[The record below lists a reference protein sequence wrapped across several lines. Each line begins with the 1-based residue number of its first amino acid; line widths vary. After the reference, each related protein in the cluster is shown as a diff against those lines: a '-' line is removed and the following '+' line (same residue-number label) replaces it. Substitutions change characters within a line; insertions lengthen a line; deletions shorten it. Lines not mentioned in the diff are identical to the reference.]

1 MPQPPTPNMGLVRP
15 TDHGDGDVW
24 DVLLD
29 AMFLAIDAH
38 NHAPGAGAKLQ
49 LSTINPDADFPMF
62 DVAGNKRA
70 FTGLKAVAFAQVPPA
85 INTSIFVADGSAG
98 TVAGELYWRT
108 SVGGNVQ
115 VTQGAALNINAFT
128 GGIGGDYNGVGA
140 LESYV
145 DALDAYLFQQQTG
158 AGVRQFAKQ
167 RTSDIA
173 FFEFLAVGVSP
184 APTNSVTIKAPAG
197 LANTFQLT
205 LPGALPS
212 GPIPLQVDAT
222 GVIGFIGQEPHAAGE
237 AVFVAGIGYTFTKA
251 NGVTGEFIDLGV
263 GTQEILC
270 PVNLTAG
277 RVATSWSVFF
287 NKATSGA
294 TTLTAKLWDKNMSTN
309 ARTQLAT
316 ASNNANAPGAISI
329 GTSGTFTLASNH
341 VFEIETAGG
350 GVATGDK
357 LLGWQIG

>member
-1 MPQPPTPNMGLVRP
+1 MGLIRP

-38 NHAPGAGAKLQ
+38 SHAPGAGARIQ

-62 DVAGNKRA
+62 DAGGNKRA
-70 FTGLKAVAFAQVPPA
+70 FTGLKAIAFATVPPP
-85 INTSIFVADGSAG
+85 IGLNGSLFVGDGTSG
-98 TVAGELYWRT
+98 TISGELYWRT
-108 SVGGNVQ
+108 QVGANVQ
-115 VTQGAALNINAFT
+115 LTLGAAMNINAFT

-140 LESYV
+140 LVSFV

-167 RTSDIA
+167 RTSDIS
-173 FFEFLAVGVSP
+173 FFEFLGVGNTP

-197 LANTFQLT
+197 LASTFQLT

-222 GVIGFIGQEPHAAGE
+222 GIIGFVGQEPHAAGE
-237 AVFVAGIGYTFTKA
+237 AIFASGAGYTFTKA
-251 NGVTGEFIDLGV
+251 NGVTGEFIDLSV
-263 GTQEILC
+263 GAQQILC

-277 RVATSWSVFF
+277 RVATTWSVFF
-287 NKATSGA
+287 NKATSNA
-294 TTLTAKLWDKNMSTN
+294 TTLTATLWDKNMSTN
-309 ARTQLAT
+309 VRTQLAT
-316 ASNNANAPGAISI
+316 ASNNANAPGAITL
-329 GTSGTFTLASNH
+329 GTTGTFTVSANH
-341 VFEIETAGG
+341 VLEIETAGG

-357 LLGWQIG
+357 LLGWSIG